1 MHMQSLLFSLT
12 TAFLFAGCQESV
24 FQSLKKTD
32 ELFVLE
38 GLPHPV
44 RENPSFK
51 KEKKRNDVMQIEDH
65 WFYDAK
71 VKATGNSRDQLMNL
85 LFDESG
91 FHMPDS
97 NSPPKDCGPFHP
109 DYTIMWNSDG
119 GVNYLMVCY
128 TCGEA
133 KLIKE
138 GRSETYEVNVY
149 KMNSL
154 RNLLANFQANRP
166 R

>member
-1 MHMQSLLFSLT
+1 MQSLLFSLT

-51 KEKKRNDVMQIEDH
+51 KEKKRNDVMQIEDQ